1 MLFKMLEEALK
12 EDEKKCVFTGVTTN
26 SFIGITINVCLFSDK
41 IKWND
46 QKYTFRNLAI
56 EVNVNVIICE
66 PNESCVASQKYG
78 NNVG

>member
-1 MLFKMLEEALK
+1 MLFKKLEEALK

-26 SFIGITINVCLFSDK
+26 SFIGITINVCLLSDSL
-41 IKWND
+41 D